1 MPANP
6 ASALGEAAGKLFENA
21 VIGVLERVIGAYGYT
36 VQPQR
41 LVNGTG
47 NTYQIDAV
55 ISDSEGRPVI
65 IVDPKYIRYT
75 KHNRDKASWLCTAH
89 YNLRKSHPTL
99 RKSIAVLGG
108 RWSAPSIALMQSF
121 GVETISV
128 TFEHFC
134 EVFDKASIQFDWHE
148 SDREVPAESL
158 KAFLDLSTQQQSEI
172 AQSLIRPVEEQL
184 SESVESVLRL
194 DATVAPHLVSGVEIL
209 IKTELNE
216 MVMFQEQSISAAI
229 ARLLR
234 LMPDDVDVASLTRN
248 RGSTRDSS

>member
-21 VIGVLERVIGAYGYT
+21 VIATLERVVGAYGYT

-47 NTYQIDAV
+47 NSYQIDAV
-55 ISDSEGRPVI
+55 ISDDGGRPVI

-108 RWSAPSIALMQSF
+108 RWSAQSIALMQSF
-121 GVETISV
+121 GVETLSV
-128 TFEHFC
+128 PFEHFC
-134 EVFDKASIQFDWHE
+134 KAFDQASIQFEWHE
-148 SDREVPAESL
+148 SDRSTPAKSL
-158 KAFLDLSTQQQSEI
+158 KAFQTLSARQQSVISET
-172 AQSLIRPVEEQL
+172 LIQPVEDQL
-184 SESVESVLRL
+184 AASVESVLRL
-194 DATVAPHLVSGVEIL
+194 DATVAPHLVSSVEIL

-216 MVMFQEQSISAAI
+216 MVLFQEQSINAAI
-229 ARLLR
+229 TRLIALI
-234 LMPDDVDVASLTRN
+234 PDDVDIASLTRN
-248 RGSTRDSS
+248 SRSAQDS

>member
-21 VIGVLERVIGAYGYT
+21 VIATLERVVGAYGYT

-47 NTYQIDAV
+47 NSYQIDAV
-55 ISDSEGRPVI
+55 ISDDEGRPVI
-65 IVDPKYIRYT
+65 IVDPKSIRYT

-89 YNLRKSHPTL
+89 YNLRKTHPTL

-121 GVETISV
+121 GVETLSV

-134 EVFDKASIQFDWHE
+134 KAFDQASIQFDWHE
-148 SDREVPAESL
+148 SDRSTPAKSL
-158 KAFLDLSTQQQSEI
+158 KAFQKLSARQQSEI
-172 AQSLIRPVEEQL
+172 SETLIQPVEEQL
-184 SESVESVLRL
+184 AASVENVLRL

-216 MVMFQEQSISAAI
+216 MVLFQEQSINAAI
-229 ARLLR
+229 TRLLA
-234 LMPDDVDVASLTRN
+234 LIPDDVDVASLTRN
-248 RGSTRDSS
+248 SRSAQDS